1 MFARCRLFVAL
12 LASLTVLAAA
22 EPELHV
28 RSGLPQLAARA
39 SAASGELRVA
49 YFGGSITAAEGWRPL
64 TTAHLRARF
73 PKLTVTEIPASL
85 PGTGSDLGACRLG
98 YDALRHRPD
107 LLFIEFAV
115 NDAATP
121 PARIERTIE
130 GIVRQTW
137 RANPRTDICFVYTVS
152 TPGLAD
158 LQAGKFPPAARAM
171 ETVAAHYGIPSIHL
185 GVEIAARVT
194 VGTLDFKAA
203 AAPATADPARTF
215 SLDGVH
221 PTPAGHAIY
230 FNVIERSLPELLSA
244 PSTAPH
250 AFPPPLHADN
260 WEHAALRL
268 FADLAP
274 AGDWTQL
281 ALDDAQLRGATKHLL
296 PPVWRATKPGASVTF
311 TFHGRRFGLLGIASP
326 DSGEFRVT
334 VDDLP
339 PVTDTFFDSYVSP
352 TFCRQ
357 RSWFYPQELADG
369 PHRVRVEHIGTALD
383 KIAIK
388 AKAGRPAVGDA
399 QPYAAHHLTLGGAL
413 ILGSVAP

>member
-12 LASLTVLAAA
+12 LIAPVLLAAA

-28 RSGLPQLAARA
+28 RAGLPQLAARA
-39 SAASGELRVA
+39 AAASGELRVA

-73 PKLTVTEIPASL
+73 PGLTVTEIPASL

-115 NDAATP
+115 NDATTP

-130 GIVRQTW
+130 GIVRQAW

-152 TPGLAD
+152 TPGLPD

-185 GVEIAARVT
+185 GVEIAARVAA
-194 VGTLDFKAA
+194 GTLDFKA
-203 AAPATADPARTF
+203 PADSARAF

-230 FNVIERSLPELLSA
+230 FNVIERALPALLAA
-244 PSTAPH
+244 PSTTPH
-250 AFPPPLHADN
+250 TLPPPLHADN
-260 WEHAALRL
+260 WEYAALRL
-268 FADLAP
+268 FAELAP

-281 ALDDAQLRGATKHLL
+281 APDDTQLRGATKHLL
-296 PPVWRATKPGASVTF
+296 PPVWRAAQPGAAITF

-369 PHRVRVEHIGTALD
+369 PHRVRVELLGTTLD
-383 KIAIK
+383 KVALK
-388 AKAGRPAVGDA
+388 AKAGRPVVGDP
-399 QPYAAHHLTLGGAL
+399 QPYGAHRLTLAGAL
-413 ILGSVAP
+413 LLGSVPP